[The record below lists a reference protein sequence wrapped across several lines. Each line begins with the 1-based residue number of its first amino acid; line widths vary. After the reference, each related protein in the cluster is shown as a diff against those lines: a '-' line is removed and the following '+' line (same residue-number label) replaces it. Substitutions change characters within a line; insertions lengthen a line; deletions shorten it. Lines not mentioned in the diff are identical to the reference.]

1 MKQYLKDHPEVVM
14 WVVSTLIALSG
25 GGAMAWHHHKYHGHD
40 KPAVQQSQQYK
51 MSDEETRLKIH
62 QDIEEKGQP

>member
-25 GGAMAWHHHKYHGHD
+25 GSAMAWHHHKYHGND
-40 KPAVQQSQQYK
+40 KQ
-51 MSDEETRLKIH
+51 H
-62 QDIEEKGQP
+62 IEQTIEKGQR